1 MELDEKNLKLQT
13 MWDIKDQFW
22 KEKKLEDQ
30 SITNTKFKRLPNP
43 FYLLFSKFK
52 IKIISFLNTLKYS

>member
-43 FYLLFSKFK
+43 FYL
-52 IKIISFLNTLKYS
+52 

>member
-30 SITNTKFKRLPNP
+30 SITNTKFKRLPE
-43 FYLLFSKFK
+43 Y
-52 IKIISFLNTLKYS
+52 T